1 MGWFTADNASNNDTA
16 LRELKNYIDQDGDRW
31 NPVEHQVRYAM
42 VLFARSPTHLYHS
55 CMEHSLHLGVGHILS
70 HIIPVRTNRTHGAG
84 KVSND
89 NESNGGVTSDD
100 SSTVTP
106 HALYKLLE
114 LIKQVYLI
122 HHIYYIH

>member
-1 MGWFTADNASNNDTA
+1 VGWFTADNASNNNTA
-16 LRELKNYIDQDGDRW
+16 LRELKNYIDQDGDCW
-31 NPVEHQVRYAM
+31 DPVECQVQYAM
-42 VLFARSPTHLYHS
+42 ILFASSPTHLYYS

-70 HIIPVRTNRTHGAG
+70 CIIPVCTKKTHGAE
-84 KVSND
+84 KDSD
-89 NESNGGVTSDD
+89 DDESDRGFTSDD
-100 SSTVTP
+100 SSTITP

>member
-1 MGWFTADNASNNDTA
+1 
-16 LRELKNYIDQDGDRW
+16 
-31 NPVEHQVRYAM
+31 
-42 VLFARSPTHLYHS
+42 
-55 CMEHSLHLGVGHILS
+55 MEHSLHLGVGHILS
-70 HIIPVRTNRTHGAG
+70 HIVPVRTNRTHGAG
-84 KVSND
+84 KVSDD